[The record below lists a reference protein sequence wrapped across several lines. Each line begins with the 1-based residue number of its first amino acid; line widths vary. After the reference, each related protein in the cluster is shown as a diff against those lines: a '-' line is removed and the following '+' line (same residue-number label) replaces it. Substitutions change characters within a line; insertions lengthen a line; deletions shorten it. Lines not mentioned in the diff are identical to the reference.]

1 MISYK
6 ISYFRVVEIQRNALS
21 SSDLRMEVQLGDN
34 CSLLIEVEIRST
46 MRDLKL
52 LQEESGLGL
61 NNYPCTLCDSSKDEI
76 RDPEKIR
83 QGFVINRTSDAL
95 HSAGHYARTN
105 PQNLTREQLG
115 AVLKGSKGVPVTLGN
130 SAVVNYSFE
139 SLHFKLSIA
148 RWLKGIIARVNSG
161 IYVWSIDQT
170 LRKTYQPYEEHLN
183 TQLAKV
189 LGIQRRLQMEGNE
202 ASKILSTENIQDV
215 VSLVTNIGQQQ
226 NMQFLI
232 TELAYLNLVIQSQ
245 LPKKDYSMVEF
256 STRAKNLQLFLLEK
270 FSWCQWPDYLHLGLA
285 HTVQILATTDSIS
298 KYSGITEPI

>member
-1 MISYK
+1 
-6 ISYFRVVEIQRNALS
+6 
-21 SSDLRMEVQLGDN
+21 
-34 CSLLIEVEIRST
+34 
-46 MRDLKL
+46 
-52 LQEESGLGL
+52 
-61 NNYPCTLCDSSKDEI
+61 
-76 RDPEKIR
+76 
-83 QGFVINRTSDAL
+83 
-95 HSAGHYARTN
+95 
-105 PQNLTREQLG
+105 
-115 AVLKGSKGVPVTLGN
+115 
-130 SAVVNYSFE
+130 
-139 SLHFKLSIA
+139 
-148 RWLKGIIARVNSG
+148 
-161 IYVWSIDQT
+161 
-170 LRKTYQPYEEHLN
+170 
-183 TQLAKV
+183 
-189 LGIQRRLQMEGNE
+189 MEGNE